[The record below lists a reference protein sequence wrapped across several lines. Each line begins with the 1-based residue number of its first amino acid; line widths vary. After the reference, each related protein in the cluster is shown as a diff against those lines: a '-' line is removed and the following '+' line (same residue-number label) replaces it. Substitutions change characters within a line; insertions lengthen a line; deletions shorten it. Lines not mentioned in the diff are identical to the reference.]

1 MKSFVLLH
9 KEKSHDELVQDLWE
23 LELKSREQKE
33 RIAELEA
40 LLGKKNALDE
50 HKLFLKADRLAKRA
64 LHPKTPGQKVGH
76 AGVTREKSAKID
88 RVVEQTLKKCPD
100 CNERLSR
107 SQEVVEHIQEDL
119 IPAHVQTTC
128 YKKHRYYC
136 KCCEKLVTAPC
147 AADEIPNS
155 YLGPNVLIQA
165 VILKYHHALPFNK
178 IAELLEGLCGLKVS
192 EGALAQALQRISVWL
207 AVESE
212 EILKAIR
219 ISPQL
224 HMDETGWKISGTNH
238 WLWAAVNKKLAYYRI
253 ASSRGAKVA
262 REMIGKDYEGV
273 ISADFYAAYNR
284 LPGKKQKCLVH
295 LLRTL
300 REYRMKD
307 HSAEFIKHEKVL
319 KRLVWD
325 AIHLGERRAEIE
337 ARIYLRR
344 VKRLKRR
351 LLAWASGDYENKNLA
366 RLARRLLKHWAQIF
380 TFLDCSGVDYHNNF
394 AERMIRPNVIIRN
407 RSFQNRSE
415 KGAQA
420 HGAHM
425 SLIQTLRLQG
435 RNIFTELRDAYLHH
449 RQGNIDPTLRF
460 ASFR

>member
-1 MKSFVLLH
+1 M
-9 KEKSHDELVQDLWE
+9 
-23 LELKSREQKE
+23 
-33 RIAELEA
+33 
-40 LLGKKNALDE
+40 
-50 HKLFLKADRLAKRA
+50 
-64 LHPKTPGQKVGH
+64 
-76 AGVTREKSAKID
+76 
-88 RVVEQTLKKCPD
+88 
-100 CNERLSR
+100 
-107 SQEVVEHIQEDL
+107 EHIQEDL

-128 YKKHRYYC
+128 YKKYRYYC

-262 REMIGKDYEGV
+262 RDMIGKDYEGV

-307 HSAEFIKHEKVL
+307 CSAEFIKHEKVL
-319 KRLVWD
+319 KRLVRD

-351 LLAWASGDYENKNLA
+351 LLAWASGDYGNKNLA
-366 RLARRLLKHWAQIF
+366 RLAQRLLKHWAQIC
-380 TFLDCSGVDYHNNF
+380 TFLDCSGVEYHNNF

-415 KGAQA
+415 KGAEA

-435 RNIFTELRDAYLHH
+435 RNIFTELKDAYLHH
-449 RQGNIDPTLRF
+449 RQGNIAPTLRF